1 MQELRT
7 LIDAP
12 ELHTGFLAG
21 LVALLV
27 ASLVGA
33 VVRTVGARRTG
44 RDGRRRHPRP
54 GLVGPALVVATLAGI
69 SGFGPLDQ
77 VGPVPTRV
85 VLALAGLWLAG
96 EIGARS
102 AVPIGVVLALVAGI
116 VLVDPAAHLP
126 VWIALVLALVPAIAG
141 PAVADLDRRS
151 ARDGLGPV
159 LLLVSI
165 AGLYTTVPDTELA
178 LVLLGAAI
186 PLTLL
191 AWPKAWARLGSGG
204 AYAAVGLYV
213 WVATIEGVGRTGSI
227 VGAVAV
233 LALLVLE
240 PVGRLV
246 APRVPVDHLPRFLT
260 GARVSAGT
268 LVVGQVLLV
277 AWAARVAGLAH
288 NPIVA
293 LVLAL
298 PVFALGLAVG
308 AASVLQP
315 GEPKP
320 HRRSRRDRRGGRP
333 PARRHDAPATFEH
346 DDPPPRGD
354 PSMN

>member
-1 MQELRT
+1 MGDMQELRT

-85 VLALAGLWLAG
+85 VLAL
-96 EIGARS
+96 
-102 AVPIGVVLALVAGI
+102 
-116 VLVDPAAHLP
+116 
-126 VWIALVLALVPAIAG
+126 VPAIAG
-141 PAVADLDRRS
+141 PAVADFDGRS

-204 AYAAVGLYV
+204 AYAAVGLYI

-260 GARVSAGT
+260 GARVNAGT